1 MNSLL
6 SKFQDRI
13 FERNVRYN
21 IDSGS
26 ISKSVDK
33 NIEET
38 VASNPE
44 KFFIFNNGI
53 TVVTEKIYD
62 LDIQNNT
69 VLLNNFSIVNG
80 AQTVT
85 NLNKLFGK
93 SKLKDNLSKV
103 FVVAKIIETK
113 SDKDGELIE
122 KITKSSNNQK
132 PVQPR
137 DFRSNAAEMIELKK
151 FFKENQIILNIKR
164 GDSDINE
171 KNYIIKNFNL
181 KEENIKRLWNDRL
194 GQYIYSL
201 ILMKPTVALQNK
213 NKIFNDE
220 HYNLVFKNESI
231 SNEDKLLAY
240 KFYDVIEK
248 MVQLANND
256 IEPSRIEEVK
266 PLMLLI
272 QNWII
277 ALLWLIW
284 NNLDNLNELISI
296 KEIDQF
302 KNSKGTFINKNS
314 GDEITVNQELLAR
327 YLYECYENL
336 WELYK
341 KKKIIKM
348 KFMDIQH
355 FHIKR
360 IFWRVC
366 QVMLTSNYN
375 IRKRSKKK
383 DTWEH
388 I

>member
-1 MNSLL
+1 M
-6 SKFQDRI
+6 
-13 FERNVRYN
+13 
-21 IDSGS
+21 
-26 ISKSVDK
+26 
-33 NIEET
+33 
-38 VASNPE
+38 
-44 KFFIFNNGI
+44 
-53 TVVTEKIYD
+53 
-62 LDIQNNT
+62 
-69 VLLNNFSIVNG
+69 LNNFSIVNG